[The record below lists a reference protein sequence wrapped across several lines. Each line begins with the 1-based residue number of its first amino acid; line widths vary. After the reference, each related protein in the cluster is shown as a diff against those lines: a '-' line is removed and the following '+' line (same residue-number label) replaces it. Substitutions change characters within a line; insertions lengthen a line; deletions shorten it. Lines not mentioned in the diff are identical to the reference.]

1 MHDHNIMIEQN
12 IFSLY
17 FIIVYPQS
25 QVRQSTPASL
35 PVGVQVLAAANK
47 TALAVA
53 KVMML
58 RVVIL
63 IVMIVAKVMIMM
75 MVVIWIMMVGW
86 S

>member
-1 MHDHNIMIEQN
+1 MTEQN
-12 IFSLY
+12 IFPLY

-53 KVMML
+53 KVMMV

-63 IVMIVAKVMIMM
+63 IVMIVAKVMMM
-75 MVVIWIMMVGW
+75 MMVVVVRVVIWIMMVGW
-86 S
+86 SG